1 MTYSGTYKIKHKSK
15 YKGDVSKVV
24 YRSMWEKYVFM
35 WLDSNPDVK
44 YWSSEETV
52 IPYYYEYDKRYHKYF
67 VDIKVTYK
75 DGNTSIIEIK
85 PEYQTKPPTGRRKT
99 KKYIREGL
107 EYVKNMNKW
116 QAASEYAKDRNWKFE
131 IWTER
136 QLTAK
141 GILKKRIKPLK
152 KL

>member
-15 YKGDVSKVV
+15 YKGDVSNVV

-85 PEYQTKPPTGRRKT
+85 P
-99 KKYIREGL
+99 
-107 EYVKNMNKW
+107 
-116 QAASEYAKDRNWKFE
+116 
-131 IWTER
+131 
-136 QLTAK
+136 
-141 GILKKRIKPLK
+141 
-152 KL
+152 